1 MIHGK
6 GKQGLA
12 SMSPEK
18 RSAIA
23 SKGGKRAQELGTA
36 NRFTSET
43 ASAAGRK
50 GGRNRRSITE
60 IWCVGC
66 GTMYDAYKP
75 HVCKPCVL
83 LEAKNV

>member
-1 MIHGK
+1 MPNSTK
-6 GKQGLA
+6 GLA

-18 RSAIA
+18 RRAIA

-36 NRFTSET
+36 NRFNSAT
-43 ASAAGRK
+43 AAAAGRK

-60 IWCVGC
+60 VWCFGC

-75 HVCKPCVL
+75 HICQPCVL
-83 LEAKNV
+83 LEVKNV

>member
-1 MIHGK
+1 
-6 GKQGLA
+6 
-12 SMSPEK
+12 MSPEK

-50 GGRNRRSITE
+50 GGLSHRLITHV
-60 IWCVGC
+60 WCVGC
-66 GTMYDAYKP
+66 GLMIPTNKP
-75 HVCKPCVL
+75 HVCVPCVL
-83 LEAKNV
+83 LEVK